1 MTHILRW
8 SYRMQKVL
16 VTGATGSL
24 GQAIVKIFYAQG
36 YFVYIHYNSNQDKA
50 QELLKSIDN
59 HGELLTFNMK
69 DKKNIADT
77 LKELD
82 VNILINNS
90 GITRDNLFFWM
101 NDEEWEDVMETN
113 INGIFRV
120 TKALLGQFI
129 KNKNGA
135 IVNISSISGISGN
148 AGQTNYS
155 ASKGA
160 IIAFTKSL
168 SLELAR
174 YKIRVNCVAPG
185 LIESDMTK
193 ELDTSIKNSIP
204 LKRYGTPEEI
214 AHAVYFAATN
224 TYMTGETINISGGMV
239 R

>member
-1 MTHILRW
+1 MK
-8 SYRMQKVL
+8 KVL

-24 GQAIVKIFYAQG
+24 GQAIVKIFYTQG

-50 QELLKSIDN
+50 KELLKSIDN
-59 HGELLTFNMK
+59 HGEILTFNMK
-69 DKKNIADT
+69 DKKNIANI
-77 LKELD
+77 LKEMEVD
-82 VNILINNS
+82 VLINNS

-101 NDEEWEDVMETN
+101 SDEEWEDVIETN
-113 INGIFRV
+113 VNGMFRV

-135 IVNISSISGISGN
+135 IVNISSISGIVGN
-148 AGQTNYS
+148 AGQANYS

-174 YKIRVNCVAPG
+174 YKVRVNCVAPG
-185 LIESDMTK
+185 LIESEMTK
-193 ELDTSIKNSIP
+193 EIDTSVKKSIP
-204 LKRYGTPEEI
+204 LKRYGTPDEI

-224 TYMTGETINISGGMV
+224 TYMTGETMNISGGMV

>member
-1 MTHILRW
+1 MK
-8 SYRMQKVL
+8 KVL

-24 GQAIVKIFYAQG
+24 GEAIVKAFSAQG
-36 YFVYIHYNSNQDKA
+36 YFVYIHYHSNQEKA
-50 QELLKSIDN
+50 LILLESIN
-59 HGELLTFNMK
+59 NNGEILTFDMK
-69 DKKNIADT
+69 DKVSIANT
-77 LKELD
+77 LKEIEVD
-82 VNILINNS
+82 VLINNS

-101 NDEEWEDVMETN
+101 KDEEWEDVIETN
-113 INGIFRV
+113 VNGMFRV
-120 TKALLGQFI
+120 TKALFAQFI

-135 IVNISSISGISGN
+135 IVNISSISGMVGN
-148 AGQTNYS
+148 AGQANYS

-174 YKIRVNCVAPG
+174 YKVRVNCVAPG
-185 LIESDMTK
+185 LVESEMTK
-193 ELDTSIKNSIP
+193 ELDTSIKKSIP

-224 TYMTGETINISGGMV
+224 TYMTGETINISGGLV